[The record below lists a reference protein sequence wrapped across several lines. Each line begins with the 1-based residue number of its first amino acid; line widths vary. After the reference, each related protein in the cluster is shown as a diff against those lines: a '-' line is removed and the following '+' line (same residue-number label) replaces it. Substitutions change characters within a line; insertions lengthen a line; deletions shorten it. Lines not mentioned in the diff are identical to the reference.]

1 MRLIAAVLAVAVA
14 LTFAPFVQA
23 GPKGLKAGGSAHSRT
38 ITGKVVKLSGTT
50 LTVEVTNKKGQTKD
64 RQIKTDDKTKVL
76 LDGKTIALS
85 DLKAGQSV
93 EITLEHRLATEI
105 VVTPSGKS
113 GGAAAR
119 VGTSAR

>member
-1 MRLIAAVLAVAVA
+1 MRLIAAVLAIA
-14 LTFAPFVQA
+14 LALAFAPFVQA
-23 GPKGLKAGGSAHSRT
+23 GPKGLKAGGSARAHT

-50 LTVEVTNKKGQTKD
+50 LTIEFTNKKGQTKD

-93 EITLEHRLATEI
+93 EITLEHRIATEI

-113 GGAAAR
+113 GGAAAA
-119 VGTSAR
+119 VGTSAQ